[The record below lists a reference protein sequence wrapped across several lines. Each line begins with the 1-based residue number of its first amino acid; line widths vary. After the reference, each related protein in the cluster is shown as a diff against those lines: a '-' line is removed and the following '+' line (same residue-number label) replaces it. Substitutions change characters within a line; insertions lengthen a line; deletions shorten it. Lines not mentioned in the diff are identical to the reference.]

1 MARITSMKYIT
12 FLFLCTLVLFSKY
25 VVMGLKHDAK
35 SISKNSNVVSINS
48 NNKNNN
54 NNKNKR
60 TPWME
65 HAQAYPELNASDAIL
80 PGDVAA
86 AGDPEQK
93 YDNPLKPPP
102 WMMLKGMEPPGLPET
117 PPPPPPE
124 QPAPLAT
131 PDFSSWGGAGWNGYM
146 PKTLNNGGS
155 LNPSVHLLAQGPQQ
169 RYRIGVTPTSTLN
182 SYYGSLIEMSNR
194 RKKNRLLRGN

>member
-1 MARITSMKYIT
+1 
-12 FLFLCTLVLFSKY
+12 
-25 VVMGLKHDAK
+25 MGLKHDAK

-65 HAQAYPELNASDAIL
+65 HAQAYPELKPSDAIL
-80 PGDVAA
+80 PRDVAA

-117 PPPPPPE
+117 PPPPPQTEPS
-124 QPAPLAT
+124 LHR
-131 PDFSSWGGAGWNGYM
+131 GASPGPSFLEKAEAGYSGR
-146 PKTLNNGGS
+146 TDHS
-155 LNPSVHLLAQGPQQ
+155 DHV
-169 RYRIGVTPTSTLN
+169 
-182 SYYGSLIEMSNR
+182 
-194 RKKNRLLRGN
+194 